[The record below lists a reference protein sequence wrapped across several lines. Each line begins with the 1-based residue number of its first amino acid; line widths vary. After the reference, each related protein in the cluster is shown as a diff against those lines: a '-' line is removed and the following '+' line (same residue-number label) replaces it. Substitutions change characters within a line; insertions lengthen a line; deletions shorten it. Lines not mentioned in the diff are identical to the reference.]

1 MVEYSNKLASESELD
16 SSYTDAGYAAA
27 FKLPSESAAELVAGG
42 INRTSVEKLEDV
54 LKKVP
59 ATSPILR
66 KRKELKKL
74 FLQYLK
80 KYISNPKK
88 FIDHPKQIHNLPS
101 WFDDA
106 IVLFNDSE
114 LTREQKRMI
123 REFFIGLIQY
133 RDSKIASGD
142 INTDETNRQL
152 GQRSPYQYTEENID
166 SISLPRQ
173 NEMQKL
179 DIMGIAKNVA
189 AENIKELPQ
198 PTMEEYVESDATTP
212 PLDTMY
218 ATPPSK
224 NEGGISGV
232 QINRPY
238 RSRTLEDYI
247 TPLWKSKPKPVDN
260 QISNLP
266 QSLNAP
272 QSPTTSNLSQSP
284 TMTNLSGTPIPQ
296 PSTLSQ
302 LQNMQPMI
310 SNTSIPQPT
319 IPQQKSSVGSS
330 DINLVSFIMGGKDK
344 PSLFP
349 IRKAPQPV
357 PFQTLP
363 AVQSDIKYRKIKQKK
378 IKPKLNRKSLVM
390 NDKDIKING
399 ISKDMFKDM
408 NMFKNMKISNMSKDI
423 KGDSMFKNMKSGD
436 MFKNIKRD
444 GVPKNMKINGMSK
457 NMKRNANIK
466 SNGISK
472 GISLPNISR
481 SVSLGDISK
490 GISLNNVMGKSVT
503 IKSMKPVRSV
513 KSSKVVPSKSVGA
526 LDTIRN
532 MDQVF
537 IQIRNH
543 SKNNYSAGNMKMK
556 IVSDI
561 KNQCENA
568 FKKNKF
574 RTESVNLKKN
584 YFNDVKNAFPEI
596 RMEMKGMGDIH
607 ESKVMDR
614 SIKEVPIMLKTN
626 SIPYQ
631 VRRGSMR
638 PEPVGITDYDFD
650 LGNVYK
656 KRKKSPHFEEE
667 VIYEE

>member
-1 MVEYSNKLASESELD
+1 
-16 SSYTDAGYAAA
+16 
-27 FKLPSESAAELVAGG
+27 
-42 INRTSVEKLEDV
+42 
-54 LKKVP
+54 
-59 ATSPILR
+59 
-66 KRKELKKL
+66 
-74 FLQYLK
+74 
-80 KYISNPKK
+80 
-88 FIDHPKQIHNLPS
+88 
-101 WFDDA
+101 
-106 IVLFNDSE
+106 
-114 LTREQKRMI
+114 MI
-123 REFFIGLIQY
+123 
-133 RDSKIASGD
+133 
-142 INTDETNRQL
+142 
-152 GQRSPYQYTEENID
+152 P
-166 SISLPRQ
+166 
-173 NEMQKL
+173 
-179 DIMGIAKNVA
+179 
-189 AENIKELPQ
+189 
-198 PTMEEYVESDATTP
+198 
-212 PLDTMY
+212 
-218 ATPPSK
+218 
-224 NEGGISGV
+224 
-232 QINRPY
+232 
-238 RSRTLEDYI
+238 
-247 TPLWKSKPKPVDN
+247 
-260 QISNLP
+260 
-266 QSLNAP
+266 
-272 QSPTTSNLSQSP
+272 
-284 TMTNLSGTPIPQ
+284 
-296 PSTLSQ
+296 
-302 LQNMQPMI
+302 
-310 SNTSIPQPT
+310 NTSIPQPT

-363 AVQSDIKYRKIKQKK
+363 AVQSDVKYRKIKQKK

-408 NMFKNMKISNMSKDI
+408 NMFKNINVNKDMKQDNI
-423 KGDSMFKNMKSGD
+423 FKNMKSND
-436 MFKNIKRD
+436 MFKDIKRD
-444 GVPKNMKINGMSK
+444 GVPKNMKINGMIK
-457 NMKRNANIK
+457 NMKGSSNSNNIK
-466 SNGISK
+466 STGTSK

-481 SVSLGDISK
+481 SISLGDISK
-490 GISLNNVMGKSVT
+490 GISLKNVMGKSST
-503 IKSMKPVRSV
+503 IKSTKSV
-513 KSSKVVPSKSVGA
+513 KSSKVVSSKSMGAKSIGAKPMGA

-537 IQIRNH
+537 TQMRNH
-543 SKNNYSAGNMKMK
+543 SKNNYNASNMKMK